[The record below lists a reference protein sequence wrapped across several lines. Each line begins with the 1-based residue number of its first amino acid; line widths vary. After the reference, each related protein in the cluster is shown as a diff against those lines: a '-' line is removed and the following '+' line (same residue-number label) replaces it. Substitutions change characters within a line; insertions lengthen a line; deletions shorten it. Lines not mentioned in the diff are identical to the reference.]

1 MLCAENMCKLLRAT
15 SNYSHMQN
23 MPATLHRSNIH
34 GNQAHQYCGAIMQNT
49 GADMFLP
56 TALCCSPRFM
66 VPYAYDFRT
75 PVLLARVG
83 H

>member
-34 GNQAHQYCGAIMQNT
+34 ARSCRSLASTCATITSDSTHHEGRPAAASARAAARDQA
-49 GADMFLP
+49 
-56 TALCCSPRFM
+56 
-66 VPYAYDFRT
+66 AYT
-75 PVLLARVG
+75 EQAET
-83 H
+83 